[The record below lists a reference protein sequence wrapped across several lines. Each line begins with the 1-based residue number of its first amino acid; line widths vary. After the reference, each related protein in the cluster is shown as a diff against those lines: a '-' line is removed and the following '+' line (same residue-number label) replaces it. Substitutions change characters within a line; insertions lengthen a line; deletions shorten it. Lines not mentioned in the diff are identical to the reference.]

1 MSRGGGC
8 KVSKSGRGIFWA
20 KEVFVTLTHVPSVM
34 DFECLGGV
42 RIWDG
47 GVVPKK
53 ALERWWSNEV
63 LLVHL

>member
-1 MSRGGGC
+1 MSRREPPDGGGGG
-8 KVSKSGRGIFWA
+8 KVSKLGRGIFWA

-34 DFECLGGV
+34 NFECFGDV

-53 ALERWWSNEV
+53 TLER
-63 LLVHL
+63 